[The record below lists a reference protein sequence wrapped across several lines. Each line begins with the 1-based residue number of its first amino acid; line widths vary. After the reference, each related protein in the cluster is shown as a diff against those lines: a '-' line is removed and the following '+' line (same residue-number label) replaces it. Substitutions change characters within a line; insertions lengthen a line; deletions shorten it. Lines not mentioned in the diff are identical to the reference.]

1 MGYKLGILDQS
12 PVFSEE
18 TAEEALQ
25 ATVQLAQ
32 KAEEW
37 GYNRFWVSEHHQSLD
52 LAGSSPEVL
61 ISYLL
66 AKTSS
71 IKIGS
76 GGVMLQHYSP
86 YKVAENFKVL
96 SSLASGRVELGV
108 GKAPGGFSLS
118 TNALQYGGAGS
129 DITFNERFKTLQQ
142 FISDQLPERHSLF
155 GAKALPEPKKNPPVY
170 LLGASKNSARLA
182 AEQRANFV
190 FARFL
195 NGNDDVL
202 QEAVSEYRSIYPQGE
217 FALAIA
223 AFAAKTQA
231 EAEKE
236 ADDYKI
242 YKLQLESGR
251 SISVQSLEQIE
262 LFQSQTDES
271 FEVKEQEVELLAGST
286 DSIKKELDRL
296 ADTFPINS
304 FILHTPIQD
313 RKKRFESFELLGQ
326 LTAPVLE
333 RA

>member
-12 PVFSEE
+12 PIFSEE
-18 TAEEALQ
+18 TTEEALE

-61 ISYLL
+61 IPYLL

-96 SSLASGRVELGV
+96 SALAPERVELGV

-118 TNALQYGGAGS
+118 TNALQYGGAGPEILF
-129 DITFNERFKTLQQ
+129 DERFKTLQQ
-142 FISDQLPERHSLF
+142 FISDQLPEDHSLY
-155 GAKALPEPKKNPPVY
+155 GAKALPETKKNPSIY
-170 LLGASKNSARLA
+170 LLGASKDSARLA

-195 NGNDDVL
+195 NGNDEVL
-202 QEAVSEYRSIYPQGE
+202 QEAVSEYRSIYPKGV

-223 AFAAKTQA
+223 SFAAETQA

-236 ADDYKI
+236 TSNYKI

-251 SISVQSLEQIE
+251 SISVQSPEQIE
-262 LFQSQTDES
+262 LFRSQTDES

-286 DSIKKELDRL
+286 DSIKEELDRL
-296 ADTFPINS
+296 ADIFQINE
-304 FILHTPIQD
+304 FILHTPIQS
-313 RKKRFESFELLGQ
+313 RKKRFKSFELLGQ
-326 LTAPVLE
+326 LTAPVLDWN
-333 RA
+333 